1 MGGRIFPRLFAARS
15 LPAVLAALLAL
26 AAPPAQAQP
35 NMDEWCAAH
44 AETCGHF
51 ETAFELTNAIEV
63 PLHRIDAILEN
74 ARALSAVG
82 LEVPARHN
90 FEVALRNVVASYE
103 RLDARSRGLTDVGV
117 AQYETGLTD
126 DATVSFDGALE
137 VALAIE
143 SDNDRARMV
152 MEFAGDVA
160 EIGLWE
166 RALEAAH
173 RIPEDRPEYA
183 RALAAIA
190 LSQGEAGEL
199 EAAAATAGAIPEA
212 STYRGQTLADLA
224 RLQAEAGDA
233 DAAEALIARAMAAAG
248 SVENDAGRSFALQAV
263 VNAELAR
270 GDLDGATA
278 AAAEIP
284 DQTVWIESQV
294 AIAIAQAEAGDAEAA
309 AAILAAARARADA
322 VDGLGR
328 VMALTPVVNGLA
340 SIGHWDAAAEAIASI
355 DDQRHRDSLLY
366 DVGRTARQVQD
377 WDTALDFIEQI
388 ERERIRLTEIASLA
402 ADQHGAGVAPDQVA
416 ETLAAAA
423 DAAAS
428 ADPDAAG
435 AVFVVLG
442 RVQAEMGDLAAARE
456 SLGHTTY
463 ESDQGAILLAIV
475 RAHLAAG
482 DLEAAIATAE
492 EITDSHKR
500 SEAMAEVVAGL
511 ADAAVAAYVPD
522 GQ

>member
-1 MGGRIFPRLFAARS
+1 
-15 LPAVLAALLAL
+15 
-26 AAPPAQAQP
+26 
-35 NMDEWCAAH
+35 
-44 AETCGHF
+44 
-51 ETAFELTNAIEV
+51 
-63 PLHRIDAILEN
+63 
-74 ARALSAVG
+74 
-82 LEVPARHN
+82 
-90 FEVALRNVVASYE
+90 
-103 RLDARSRGLTDVGV
+103 
-117 AQYETGLTD
+117 
-126 DATVSFDGALE
+126 
-137 VALAIE
+137 
-143 SDNDRARMV
+143 
-152 MEFAGDVA
+152 
-160 EIGLWE
+160 
-166 RALEAAH
+166 
-173 RIPEDRPEYA
+173 
-183 RALAAIA
+183 
-190 LSQGEAGEL
+190 
-199 EAAAATAGAIPEA
+199 
-212 STYRGQTLADLA
+212 
-224 RLQAEAGDA
+224 
-233 DAAEALIARAMAAAG
+233 
-248 SVENDAGRSFALQAV
+248 
-263 VNAELAR
+263 
-270 GDLDGATA
+270 
-278 AAAEIP
+278 
-284 DQTVWIESQV
+284 
-294 AIAIAQAEAGDAEAA
+294 
-309 AAILAAARARADA
+309 
-322 VDGLGR
+322 
-328 VMALTPVVNGLA
+328 MALTPVVNGLA